1 MCPRPPVARFSCP
14 PPRHPLTVARLV
26 ETARTAC
33 VPRRPLRRK
42 TPIHVGALSQRIGVA
57 LSPSARGPNKQGSSP
72 QERRA
77 RKADAKVKARTEVSC
92 HLQGSMRQPLKWLP
106 ISFSGRHSRFSEPS
120 TVEKSVTVLCACPS
134 QDRFVFLVETGGG
147 PVGFYALPPRE
158 SGIDADKSKQ
168 DSGADDDPYP

>member
-1 MCPRPPVARFSCP
+1 MCPRPPVVRFSCP
-14 PPRHPLTVARLV
+14 PPRPPNRTCLV
-26 ETARTAC
+26 ETAGTTS
-33 VPRRPLRRK
+33 VYRRPLRRK

-72 QERRA
+72 PQERRA

-92 HLQGSMRQPLKWLP
+92 HLQGRMQQLSKCTS
-106 ISFSGRHSRFSEPS
+106 INFSGRHSRFSKPS
-120 TVEKSVTVLCACPS
+120 TVEKSITALCACPS
-134 QDRFVFLVETGGG
+134 RPLCFLVETGVG